1 MIYDIS
7 IEKTTAPKAKPADE
21 SKLGF
26 GKIFTDHMFMM
37 DYAQDKGYDIADEHS
52 LQDYDSGIVDKYLS
66 NRNIACSNSLHY
78 ANEITLFEYQDEQ
91 SRYGGEAGDAY
102 YEYQYYPYC
111 LVKYIKPIENGGVQ
125 FVDSRNCQSFAIS
138 ST

>member
-1 MIYDIS
+1 MLDIKVT
-7 IEKTTAPKAKPADE
+7 KTTQPKEKPQGT
-21 SKLGF
+21 LGF

-78 ANEITLFEYQDEQ
+78 ANEITLFEY
-91 SRYGGEAGDAY
+91 
-102 YEYQYYPYC
+102 
-111 LVKYIKPIENGGVQ
+111 
-125 FVDSRNCQSFAIS
+125 
-138 ST
+138 